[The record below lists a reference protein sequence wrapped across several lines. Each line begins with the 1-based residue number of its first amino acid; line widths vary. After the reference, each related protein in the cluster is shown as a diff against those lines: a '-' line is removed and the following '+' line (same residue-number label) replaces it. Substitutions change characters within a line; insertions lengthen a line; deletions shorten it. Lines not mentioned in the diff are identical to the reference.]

1 MHLEKITI
9 ENFRGITQSSTV
21 SGFNKM
27 TILVGPNN
35 SGKSTLLES
44 IFLGTCEGV
53 AGNFYKILG
62 FVVYRRGDFGNA
74 TISKTFNEEKPVLF
88 NFELSNENFV
98 KIKLTNQKNSV
109 LINYSTNIVSKRDK
123 PSQWEV
129 NYNELLNSK
138 IFLKF
143 LGKVQFIDTKAVMQN
158 KQLEDI
164 YRDFESQNKTQ
175 AFVKMLSENSQALS
189 KLTDFRLSLEEDG
202 TTVLFASFD
211 REPPNHRHPAYFLG
225 DGAKKLMQ
233 VFGTIANCKDGIC
246 LLEEPEAFQH
256 PKYSN
261 LLVKIFEDAIYKN
274 NTQIILC
281 THSLEFVDSILEN
294 FNELGEDKLND
305 VSILQTELVE
315 GKL

>member
-44 IFLGTCEGV
+44 IFLGTCERLS
-53 AGNFYKILG
+53 GNFDRILG
-62 FVVYRRGDFGNA
+62 FVFYRRGDFGNA
-74 TISKTFNEEKPVLF
+74 TISKTFNTGKNILF
-88 NFELSNENFV
+88 DARLSKGNFV
-98 KIKLTNQKNSV
+98 KIELTNQGNSV
-109 LINYSTNIVSKRDK
+109 LLHYSTNTGG
-123 PSQWEV
+123 SQGGI
-129 NYNELLNSK
+129 NYNQLSGSK
-138 IFLKF
+138 NFLKF
-143 LGKVQFIDTKAVMQN
+143 FGNVQFIDTKAVTQN

-175 AFVKMLSENSQALS
+175 AFVKMLSESSQALS

-233 VFGTIANCKDGIC
+233 IFGTIANCKDGIC